1 MKIANKKRA
10 VMLIADGL
18 GDRPIP
24 SLGNKTPL
32 EYASTPTLDELCK
45 NGISGLIHP

>member
-32 EYASTPTLDELCK
+32 EYALS
-45 NGISGLIHP
+45 LIHI

>member
-32 EYASTPTLDELCK
+32 SMQARPPWTNCAKTAFPD
-45 NGISGLIHP
+45 